1 MAGHKAARQ
10 RDIPMTTLSRS
21 GATLLAIDL
30 QARMM
35 GAIHDAEGVV
45 AEAQRLITGARLLD
59 VPVVFT
65 EQNPAGLGTTLP
77 GLQPQGAIAKMH
89 FDACREPAFLRALPP
104 GGSAVL
110 MGCEAHVCV
119 LQTALGLMARGAAVA
134 VVADAVGSRR
144 AASKALALDRLA
156 RAGTQVVSAEMVLF
170 EWLESADHPR
180 FRDVLALIR

>member
-35 GAIHDAEGVV
+35 GAIDGAEGVV

-77 GLQPQGAIAKMH
+77 RLQPQGAIAKMH
-89 FDACREPAFLRALPP
+89 FDACREPAFLRTLPP

-119 LQTALGLMARGAAVA
+119 LQTALGLMARGMSVA
-134 VVADAVGSRR
+134 VVADAVGARR

-156 RAGTQVVSAEMVLF
+156 RAGAQVVSAEMVLF